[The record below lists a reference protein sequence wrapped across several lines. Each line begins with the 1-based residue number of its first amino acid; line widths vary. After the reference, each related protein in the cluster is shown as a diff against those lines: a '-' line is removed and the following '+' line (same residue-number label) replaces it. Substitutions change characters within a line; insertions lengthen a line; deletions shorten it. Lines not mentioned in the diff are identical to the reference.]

1 MSPRDNKNIVLAI
14 STVVGA
20 ALGFAA
26 GLVLLKRV
34 EDQDRPALTAGE
46 GMSLGLMLLGLF
58 RQLSQLGEDAQ
69 EHKK

>member
-1 MSPRDNKNIVLAI
+1 MPPNENKNIVLAI
-14 STVVGA
+14 GTVVGA

-46 GMSLGLMLLGLF
+46 GVSLGLMLLGVF
-58 RQLSQLGEDAQ
+58 RQLSRLGE
-69 EHKK
+69 EEKK